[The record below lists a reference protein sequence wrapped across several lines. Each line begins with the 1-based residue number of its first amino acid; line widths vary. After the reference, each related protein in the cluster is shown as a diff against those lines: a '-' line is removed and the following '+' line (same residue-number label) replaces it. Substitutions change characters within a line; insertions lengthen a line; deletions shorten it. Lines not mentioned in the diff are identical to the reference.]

1 MGLRQ
6 RLSGL
11 ALLALGACVSPE
23 SGPSSLEPT
32 VRLVTSRGLLR
43 TGGEWVP
50 GQYIVVLREPLAS
63 PRPVDVEEEARVF
76 AARHGVRVER
86 TYTHALRGFL
96 VKASE
101 AQAQQLAAE
110 PSVKYVVEDGLAT
123 PDAVQTAP
131 SWGLDRIGQQNL
143 PFNGAYTH
151 TFTGKGV
158 HAYVIDTG
166 IRATHAEFGGRVS
179 LDYTGVQD
187 GHGAGDCQGHGSHVA
202 GILGGTTWG
211 VAKEVSLHSVRV
223 FGCAGGA
230 PWSTVLGAVDWVTAH
245 HLKPAVATLS
255 LSGGANQAV
264 DDAVRN
270 SIAAGIVYAVS
281 AGNQNTNACA
291 VSPARLAEA
300 LTVGATDREDRR
312 APFSNQGPC
321 LDLFAPGVGIVSAG
335 PGGDT
340 DTHSLGGTSMAS
352 AHVAGAA
359 ALFLEFNP
367 TAEPY
372 LVAQALTGYA
382 SVDKVLQPGRGSP
395 NRLLFT
401 NPHLTTPF
409 EIIARHSAQ
418 CLEVV
423 GGSAEAGAGLMQ
435 TVCHM
440 GPSQRFRVE
449 PVSPGAYRIVAQH
462 SGQCLEA
469 ASGPPEAP
477 DALLQQPCHTGGTQ
491 RFGLSAVNGGFYRIT
506 AQPSG
511 QCLDIGGGPAA
522 PGNPLV
528 QAPCHDGPS
537 QQFKLN

>member
-6 RLSGL
+6 RLSVL
-11 ALLALGACVSPE
+11 AFLALGACVSPE
-23 SGPSSLEPT
+23 SGPVPGESP

-50 GQYIVVLREPLAS
+50 GQYIVVLKEPLAGAG
-63 PRPVDVEEEARVF
+63 PVGVEAGARGL
-76 AARHGVRVER
+76 AARHGVQVER

-96 VKASE
+96 VRASE

-110 PSVKYVVEDGLAT
+110 PSVKYVVEDGRAA
-123 PDAVQTAP
+123 PDAVQTVLP
-131 SWGLDRIGQQNL
+131 WGLDRIGQQDL
-143 PFNGAYTH
+143 PLNGAYTH

-179 LDYTGVQD
+179 LDYTGVPE
-187 GHGAGDCQGHGSHVA
+187 GPGAGDCQGHGTHVA

-211 VAKEVSLHSVRV
+211 VAKDVSLHSVRV
-223 FGCAGGA
+223 FGCEGGA

-245 HLKPAVATLS
+245 HLKPAVAILS

-291 VSPARLAEA
+291 LSPARLAEA
-300 LTVGATDREDRR
+300 LTVGATDREDHR
-312 APFSNQGPC
+312 APFSNHGPC
-321 LDLFAPGVGIVSAG
+321 LDLFAPGAGIASAG
-335 PGGDT
+335 HGGDT
-340 DTHSLGGTSMAS
+340 ATHTLGGTSMAA

-367 TAEPY
+367 TAQPS

-382 SVDKVLQPGRGSP
+382 SVDKVLQPGRGTP
-395 NRLLFT
+395 NRLLFS
-401 NPHLTTPF
+401 NPHIATPF

-435 TVCHM
+435 TVCHT
-440 GPSQRFRVE
+440 GPSQRFRFE
-449 PVSPGAYRIVAQH
+449 PVSPGVYRIVAQH
-462 SGQCLEA
+462 SGQCLDA
-469 ASGPPEAP
+469 TSGPPEAP
-477 DALLQQPCHTGGTQ
+477 DALLQQPCHPGGTQ
-491 RFGLSAVNGGFYRIT
+491 RFHLVARDGGFYRIT
-506 AQPSG
+506 AQHTG
-511 QCLDIGGGPAA
+511 QCLDMGGGPAA
-522 PGNPLV
+522 PGSPLV
-528 QAPCHDGPS
+528 QSSCHDGPS
-537 QQFKLN
+537 QQFRLN